1 MQLAFDVDF
10 PQAVA
15 MITDQDSDIPSIL
28 RIIARGESNE
38 VTDLHL
44 LVVLIVRPQGF
55 MTFKGDKG
63 LALHGDALNGIPA
76 RGAERDLR
84 RSSSKPLASLAQGS
98 RHVRCRVV
106 AAARAA
112 EGEV

>member
-15 MITDQDSDIPSIL
+15 MIADQDSDIPSIL
-28 RIIARGESNE
+28 RIIARGKFNE